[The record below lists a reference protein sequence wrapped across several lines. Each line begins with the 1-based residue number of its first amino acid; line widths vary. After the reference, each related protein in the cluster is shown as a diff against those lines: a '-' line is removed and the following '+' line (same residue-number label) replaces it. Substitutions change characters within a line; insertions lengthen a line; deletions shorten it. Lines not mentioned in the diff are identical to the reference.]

1 MIIATPRTPN
11 AVAEELTGRNYISYS
26 ALSTYQQCPL
36 RYFFKY
42 VAGLPEETVS
52 ASLVFGGAIHRA
64 VQLHYQE
71 LLAGAPSPDL
81 DMLLAEYQDAWRE
94 RDLQQVTFA
103 KDSDVSSLHSLADRM
118 LRAFK
123 ASELANPSGTILG
136 IEEEFRGQLI
146 PGCPDVLARVD
157 LLIDV
162 GEELVVTDF
171 KTSRSR
177 WNQSQANDSAEQLL
191 LYSELVKE
199 LAPGKPVT
207 LQFSVLTKAKEPVIE
222 SFRVAADPKRVARTK
237 RVAENV
243 WRAIEAGH
251 FYPSPSP
258 MNCPSCTFREPCRRW
273 QG

>member
-11 AVAEELTGRNYISYS
+11 AVAEELTGRNYISFS
-26 ALSTYQQCPL
+26 AISTYQQCPL
-36 RYFFKY
+36 KYFFKY
-42 VAGLPEETVS
+42 VEGLPEETVS

-81 DMLLAEYQDAWRE
+81 DMLVAGYQDVWRE
-94 RDLQQVTFA
+94 HDMQRITFA

-118 LRAFK
+118 LRAFQ
-123 ASELANPSGTILG
+123 ASDLANPSGTILC
-136 IEEEFRGQLI
+136 IEEEFRDQLI

-157 LLIDV
+157 LLIDA
-162 GEELVVTDF
+162 GPELVVTDF

-177 WNQSQANDSAEQLL
+177 WNQSQADDSAEQLL

-207 LQFSVLTKAKEPVIE
+207 LQFSVLTKAKEPVFE
-222 SFRVAADPKRVARTK
+222 SFRVPADPRRIARTK

-251 FYPSPSP
+251 FFPAPSA
-258 MNCPSCTFREPCRRW
+258 MNCPTCPFRDPCRAW
-273 QG
+273 TG